1 MTITKRKILYT
12 GTKNKN
18 NPLKSNQRLAT
29 FQSVENNN
37 RVCCV
42 VKGIF
47 RILFLLPISNGVII
61 AM

>member
-47 RILFLLPISNGVII
+47 KILFLLPISNGVII

>member
-1 MTITKRKILYT
+1 MTITKRKILCT

-47 RILFLLPISNGVII
+47 EILFLLPISNGVII

>member
-1 MTITKRKILYT
+1 
-12 GTKNKN
+12 
-18 NPLKSNQRLAT
+18 
-29 FQSVENNN
+29 VENNN

-47 RILFLLPISNGVII
+47 KILFLLPISNGVII